1 MQLGSC
7 WGSNPEFLLAIQFI
21 KPKVFFQ
28 LNYMSLVVALFLIGF
43 IPMNVETDNVIE
55 YFLVLTLNGSSKSIG
70 LHELRLA

>member
-7 WGSNPEFLLAIQFI
+7 WGSNPEFLLAVQFI

-43 IPMNVETDNVIE
+43 ISMNVETDNE
-55 YFLVLTLNGSSKSIG
+55 YFLVLTLNLRSKSIS
-70 LHELRLA
+70 LHEFRLA

>member
-1 MQLGSC
+1 
-7 WGSNPEFLLAIQFI
+7 
-21 KPKVFFQ
+21 
-28 LNYMSLVVALFLIGF
+28 MSLVVALFLIGF